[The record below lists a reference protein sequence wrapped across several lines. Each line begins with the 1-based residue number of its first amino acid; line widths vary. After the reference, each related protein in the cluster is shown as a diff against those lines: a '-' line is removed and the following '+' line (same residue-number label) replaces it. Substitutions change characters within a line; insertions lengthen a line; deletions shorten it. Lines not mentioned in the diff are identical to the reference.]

1 MCNRRG
7 GKRTA
12 QAPGRQRWSFGR
24 EMYFLWG
31 GGGVNDEKG
40 WMILGCLDR
49 CGCFFYFVSLSGLD
63 QNCGRLEC
71 ARHVLVVLAV

>member
-1 MCNRRG
+1 MQSERG
-7 GKRTA
+7 QKDGSGPG
-12 QAPGRQRWSFGR
+12 QAALEFWARDVLSV
-24 EMYFLWG
+24 G